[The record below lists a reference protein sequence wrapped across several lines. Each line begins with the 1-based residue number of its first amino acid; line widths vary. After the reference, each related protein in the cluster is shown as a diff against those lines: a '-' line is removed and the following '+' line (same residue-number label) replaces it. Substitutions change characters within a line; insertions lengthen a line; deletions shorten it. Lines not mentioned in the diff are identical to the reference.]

1 MDIRVVS
8 DRSGAPALELVDVVK
23 HYGAGA
29 TEVRALTDVSLTVV
43 PGELVAVMGPSGC
56 GKSTLLHLA
65 GGLEDPTAGQVR
77 VAGRDVPLMSASER
91 ASLRRTDV
99 GYVFQRLNL
108 VVSLT
113 ALENVMLPLELE
125 GVRTREARERARE
138 ALGAV
143 GLTDQLDRFPDDFSG
158 GQQQRIAVA
167 RAIVGQ
173 RRLVLADEPTGA
185 LDTMTGDQ
193 VIELIAGLPG
203 RDGTAIVL
211 VTHEPR
217 YASWADR
224 VVFLRDGR
232 VVDQSAVDPPDVDH
246 SAFAPPAGGS
256 GATMEITG

>member
-1 MDIRVVS
+1 VTDIRITL
-8 DRSGAPALELVDVVK
+8 DRDGAPALELVDVVK
-23 HYGAGA
+23 RFGSGA
-29 TEVRALTDVSLTVV
+29 TEVRALTDISLTVA
-43 PGELVAVMGPSGC
+43 PGEVVAVMGPSGC

-77 VAGRDVPLMSASER
+77 VGGLDVSQMAPAQR
-91 ASLRRTDV
+91 AALRRTDV

-108 VVSLT
+108 VVTLT

-125 GVRTREARERARE
+125 GVRTREAREEARD
-138 ALGAV
+138 ALAAV
-143 GLTDQLDRFPDDFSG
+143 GLTEHLDRFPDDFSG

-167 RAIVGQ
+167 RALAGR

-185 LDTMTGDQ
+185 LDTLTGDQ
-193 VIELIAGLPG
+193 VVELLAGLPA
-203 RDGTAIVL
+203 RDGAAVLL

-232 VVDQSAVDPPDVDH
+232 IVDQSAVADPH
-246 SAFAPPAGGS
+246 FAAGEPL
-256 GATMEITG
+256 GAPT

>member
-8 DRSGAPALELVDVVK
+8 DRSRAPALELVDVVK
-23 HYGAGA
+23 HYGSGD
-29 TEVRALTDVSLTVV
+29 TEVRALTDVSLTVAR
-43 PGELVAVMGPSGC
+43 GELVAVMGPSGC

-77 VAGRDVPLMSASER
+77 VAGLDVPLMPAAER
-91 ASLRRTDV
+91 AALRRSDV

-125 GVRTREARERARE
+125 GVGVREARARARE
-138 ALGAV
+138 ALATV
-143 GLTDQLDRFPDDFSG
+143 GLMEQLDRFPDDFSG

-167 RAIVGQ
+167 RAVMGR
-173 RRLVLADEPTGA
+173 RRLILADEPTGA

-203 RDGTAIVL
+203 RHGTAVVL

-232 VVDQSAVDPPDVDH
+232 IVDQSSTAELPGAP
-246 SAFAPPAGGS
+246 SASMGIPG
-256 GATMEITG
+256 